1 MRKLDQLKTLAVNL
15 GLAESVDDVTG
26 DTLGEV
32 LNFIAT
38 GINSKPIPSEILIQS
53 STPDST
59 KEFKITVTDDGT
71 ISATEVT
78 E

>member
-1 MRKLDQLKTLAVNL
+1 MRKLDALKELAVNL
-15 GLAESVDDVTG
+15 GLASSVEEVTG

-32 LNFIAT
+32 LNYLAAGYGEPKTSIT
-38 GINSKPIPSEILIQS
+38 LKS
-53 STPDST
+53 STPDSE
-59 KEFKITVTDDGT
+59 KVFNITVTDDGT